1 MTNPQVKERI
11 ETLSASV
18 ESCIQRAEFILRSL
32 DSIIQIP
39 EDAAS
44 ASAVDLTASQVVR
57 AANSIVNELRNVGIY
72 YRTQLAQIAEDE
84 KNGWMPTPATA
95 APAAPEPIDEAARRR
110 QQLSAMA
117 DEQTRRATAAAAALT
132 AAQEQ
137 EARDAQLVAHNLQM
151 QQQQA
156 NQMQAP
162 VPALEDPAGGLPA
175 PIELAPRR
183 IPGVSAAGANA
194 PRKLQ
199 VHTAYE
205 RLMSSSVSPL
215 LRIFAASPWLPN
227 GHGTITIGSE
237 GFEKWRD
244 YEIDLAGDFTR
255 LVTLPQ
261 GFYGVV
267 SDGTNK
273 IPRHVVIRLKDTMLI
288 WNFSMEEG
296 SLYAWRPG
304 LEKTYRAVEH
314 LSASTLRIA
323 LEQLHECFNLTP
335 ANALVIA

>member
-18 ESCIQRAEFILRSL
+18 ESCMQRAEFILRSL
-32 DSIIQIP
+32 DSIIPMP

-44 ASAVDLTASQVVR
+44 ASTTDLTASQVIR
-57 AANSIVNELRNVGIY
+57 AANGIVNELRQVGIY
-72 YRTQLAQIAEDE
+72 YRTQLAKIAEDE
-84 KNGWMPTPATA
+84 KAGHMPAVDYD
-95 APAAPEPIDEAARRR
+95 APEPAVDEAARRR

-137 EARDAQLVAHNLQM
+137 EARDAQLVAHNLHM

-156 NQMQAP
+156 NQVPAP
-162 VPALEDPAGGLPA
+162 VPALEDPADGPPA
-175 PIELAPRR
+175 PVELAPRR

-194 PRKLQ
+194 PKKLQ
-199 VHTAYE
+199 VHSAYD
-205 RLMSSSVSPL
+205 RLMSPSVSPL

-227 GHGTITIGSE
+227 GQGTITIGSE

-244 YEIDLAGDFTR
+244 YEIDLAGDFIR

>member
-11 ETLSASV
+11 ETLNASV
-18 ESCIQRAEFILRSL
+18 ETCIQRAEFILRSL
-32 DSIIQIP
+32 DSVIQIP

-57 AANSIVNELRNVGIY
+57 AANSIVNELRNIGIY

-84 KNGWMPTPATA
+84 KTSRMPALA
-95 APAAPEPIDEAARRR
+95 AAPEPIDEAARRR

-117 DEQTRRATAAAAALT
+117 DEQTRRATAAASALT

-137 EARDAQLVAHNLQM
+137 EARNAQLVAHNLQM

-156 NQMQAP
+156 SQALSP
-162 VPALEDPAGGLPA
+162 VPAMEDPADDLPA
-175 PIELAPRR
+175 PVELAPRR
-183 IPGVSAAGANA
+183 IPGVSAAGAGV
-194 PRKLQ
+194 PKKLQ
-199 VHTAYE
+199 VHSAYD
-205 RLMSSSVSPL
+205 RLMSPSVSPL

-227 GHGTITIGSE
+227 GQGTITIGSE

-267 SDGTNK
+267 ADGTNK

-304 LEKTYRAVEH
+304 LEKTYRSIEH
-314 LSASTLRIA
+314 LSASTLRVA
-323 LEQLHECFNLTP
+323 LDQLHECFNLTP